1 MWKIIFKFS
10 LIFVINE
17 ERRKWM
23 FQIITIA
30 LTVLVAWITLYDRE
44 ERSIYLSKKA
54 VWILVPFIAFLLSFC
69 IVKVPSN
76 NVGIR
81 WSILSGT
88 SEKTLNEGIAFK
100 TPLDQI
106 YCIPTT
112 VEERTIKRSISK
124 QRMPSLWQ
132 HKSMWNFA

>member
-1 MWKIIFKFS
+1 
-10 LIFVINE
+10 
-17 ERRKWM
+17 M

-100 TPLDQI
+100 HHWI
-106 YCIPTT
+106 RST
-112 VEERTIKRSISK
+112 VSQQRLKNERSKRSISK
-124 QRMPSLWQ
+124 QRMPSL
-132 HKSMWNFA
+132 